1 MLARKNFAM
10 KDTGEIKGYLGG
22 LESQAQK
29 LQEKEQRLKIF
40 KWHCVGAGVLEVLG
54 PGMCRHQ
61 HWMLEGTI
69 LIVASAPISQQN
81 QL

>member
-10 KDTGEIKGYLGG
+10 KDTGEIKGSLGG

-40 KWHCVGAGVLEVLG
+40 K
-54 PGMCRHQ
+54 
-61 HWMLEGTI
+61 
-69 LIVASAPISQQN
+69 
-81 QL
+81 

>member
-40 KWHCVGAGVLEVLG
+40 K
-54 PGMCRHQ
+54 
-61 HWMLEGTI
+61 
-69 LIVASAPISQQN
+69 
-81 QL
+81 